1 MSGVRSVQSQPRPT
15 LADYAALYIRCDD
28 CGNEKRM
35 GPETLSLLVEKGLA
49 CETDLKPRLVCSHCR
64 ARGRHGRNLDLVPTF
79 RR

>member
-1 MSGVRSVQSQPRPT
+1 MSGVRPAQSQARPT

-35 GPETLSLLVEKGLA
+35 GPETLISLMERGLQCDA
-49 CETDLKPRLVCSHCR
+49 DLRPRLVCSQCR
-64 ARGRHGRNLDLVPTF
+64 AHGRHGRNLDLIPTF